1 MRAVPG
7 SDSHPDPQAESTR
20 KNSPFYS
27 TCANKGGGQIQ
38 ELDILNRKEFVNQLT
53 TLIEN
58 ISANRSSTRFAI
70 NGTWGS
76 GKTFVLDMLQEQ
88 LGIIQCKETSTNKYL
103 IIPYNC
109 WKFDY
114 YEEPLVAIVLSMIS
128 KIEEQT
134 ALFPNQEKRQ
144 ELLGNLKAV
153 SFSLMSIG
161 SDFAKE
167 KLGFDLHKAA
177 EAFHE
182 HKSDSIAVYQKMQDF
197 DLYFNFKKVLNRLS
211 DLLKQLAEIYTIVF
225 LVDELDRCIPE
236 YAVKV
241 LERLHHLTEDQANTI
256 TIVSIDRTQL
266 MTSVTHIFG
275 FTNPEKYLEKF
286 INFEVKLDYGVVSE
300 TIFQKYSAYF
310 GLFDKNIFPFENS
323 LEEYIQAIFDQ
334 INIRTQKQ
342 LIKKAELAHNL
353 LYRDKKDYT
362 FMCMELLITVMI
374 CIYQY
379 DFDFFKNEISLSSF
393 DSVFVVRK
401 KSKQPPF
408 NEFFKSKF
416 SAINFESMIRMGG
429 ESSHVLILPKAADL
443 YGAILLTW
451 VHMHSN
457 GDHILIPTG
466 PGSVYDTISENPKE
480 LRKFAETIKM
490 IV

>member
-1 MRAVPG
+1 M
-7 SDSHPDPQAESTR
+7 
-20 KNSPFYS
+20 K
-27 TCANKGGGQIQ
+27 

-58 ISANRSSTRFAI
+58 ISANRSSTCFAI

-128 KIEEQT
+128 TIEEQT

-300 TIFQKYSAYF
+300 TVFQKHSAYF
-310 GLFDKNIFPFENS
+310 GLFDKSIFPFENS

-334 INIRTQKQ
+334 INIRTQEQ
-342 LIKKAELAHNL
+342 LIKKAELTHNL
-353 LYRDKKDYT
+353 LYEDKKDYT
-362 FMCMELLITVMI
+362 FMCMELLIAVMI

-379 DFDFFKNEISLSSF
+379 DFDFFNQEISLDSF
-393 DSVFVVRK
+393 DSVFAVRK

-408 NEFFKSKF
+408 NVFFESKF
-416 SAINFESMIRMGG
+416 DALHFSRMMSIGRD
-429 ESSHVLILPKAADL
+429 SSYVLGLSKEVDL

-451 VHMHSN
+451 ARMHAT
-457 GDHILIPTG
+457 GEPILLPPS
-466 PGSVYDTISENPKE
+466 PGSAYDAIRENPKE